1 MYTKHTSIYTSKY
14 SHMYAIIIISIIL
27 IIIIITL
34 ERTCI
39 NRTMMYHVIYC
50 SENRKSF
57 SNFLN
62 ECKFV
67 MDLISVGRE
76 LHSLG
81 PAHSMLLRH
90 SVVRAGGHTSRLVRL
105 LPRRAC
111 CGRVLPSRTH
121 SCCCWGLVYVY
132 TDLNIVKRRKYLC
145 TDKKCSRCKSA
156 YIQYKSA
163 AVWSYFPLIIKHIIL
178 LMTLFWAT
186 ITSLIQ
192 EGQVHHLPHTEIQNR
207 YNNYEG
213 N

>member
-27 IIIIITL
+27 IIIIIITL

-39 NRTMMYHVIYC
+39 NRTMMYHVVIYC

-105 LPRRAC
+105 LPRVLWAC
-111 CGRVLPSRTH
+111 
-121 SCCCWGLVYVY
+121 
-132 TDLNIVKRRKYLC
+132 
-145 TDKKCSRCKSA
+145 
-156 YIQYKSA
+156 A
-163 AVWSYFPLIIKHIIL
+163 ALKNTFL
-178 LMTLFWAT
+178 LLLGTCVC
-186 ITSLIQ
+186 I
-192 EGQVHHLPHTEIQNR
+192 
-207 YNNYEG
+207 Y
-213 N
+213 